1 VAELPSHA
9 GAFTVA
15 YVLDALLERGLVT
28 AEQAEEALRREAVQ
42 RAVVLRDKDRLG
54 LRSGASAYTVT
65 PIELLATLRLPSAQG
80 FELDEDRITEA
91 VAAHVGLPY
100 EKIDPTRLDQK
111 WITQTLSRPFARKHV
126 VLPLARVGDELRIA
140 VDNPFDVELF
150 ETLRNLTKC
159 TVRPVLAAKSDILRL
174 IAEIYGFRSS
184 IQSAERDF
192 TDGSDLGNLEQF
204 IQLKSVDEIEAT
216 DRHVI
221 NALDFLLHYAL
232 DQRASDIHLEPKR
245 DHGLV
250 RLRIDGMLHAT
261 HRIPKVVHPALI
273 TRIKT
278 LARLDIAEKRKP
290 QDGRFKVEHQG
301 QEVEL
306 RVSTMAVAFGEK
318 IVLRILDRAVLLMD
332 LEELGF
338 YPEEMATFR
347 RFLTEPSGIVLVC
360 GPTGSGKTTTL
371 YSALQHVTRPEVNVV
386 TIEDPIEMVIEGFNQ
401 TAVMSRID
409 LTFANL
415 LRTVLRQ
422 DPDVILLGEVRD
434 PETARQAVQAA
445 LTGHLVLTSLH
456 TRDAAGAVARLLD
469 LGVEPFLLASTV
481 LGVVSQRLVR
491 KVCERCRAE
500 GPLDAEACAAL
511 GVPVLKA
518 AGLKVAHGEG
528 CTHCRDTG
536 YKGRTGIFEVLAVTD
551 SIRKLVRER
560 ADATTLRRA
569 ARQDGMLTLRECA
582 VRKLADGVTSFD
594 EVLRV
599 TSDVEDR

>member
-1 VAELPSHA
+1 VAEHSHA
-9 GAFTVA
+9 GAFDVA
-15 YVLDALLERGLVT
+15 YVLDALLAHGLIT
-28 AEQAEEALRREAVQ
+28 PEQAEEARRREAVQ
-42 RAVVLRDKDRLG
+42 RALVLRDKDRLG
-54 LRSGASAYTVT
+54 LRAGATAYTVT
-65 PIELLATLRLPSAQG
+65 PIELLATLRLPSTRG
-80 FELDEDRITEA
+80 HELDEDRLTEA
-91 VAAHVGLPY
+91 VASHVGLPY
-100 EKIDPTRLDQK
+100 QKIDPTKLDQK
-111 WITQTLSRPFARKHV
+111 WITQTVSRPFARKHV
-126 VLPLARVGDELRIA
+126 VLPLARVGDELRVA

-159 TVRPVLAAKSDILRL
+159 TVLPVLAAKSDILRL

-192 TDGSDLGNLEQF
+192 SDGGDLGNLEQF
-204 IQLKSVDEIEAT
+204 IQLKSVDDIEAT

-250 RLRIDGMLHAT
+250 RLRIDGLLHGT

-306 RVSTMAVAFGEK
+306 RVSVMATAFGEK
-318 IVLRILDRAVLLMD
+318 IVMRILDRAVLLMD
-332 LEELGF
+332 LEDLGF
-338 YPEEMATFR
+338 YPEEMERFR
-347 RFLTEPSGIVLVC
+347 RFLAEPSGIVLVC

-371 YSALQHVTRPEVNVV
+371 YSALQNVTRPDVNVV
-386 TIEDPIEMVIEGFNQ
+386 TIEDPVEMVLETFNQ
-401 TAVMSRID
+401 TTVMPRID
-409 LTFANL
+409 LSFANL

-422 DPDVILLGEVRD
+422 DPDVILVGEVRD
-434 PETARQAVQAA
+434 PETAHQAVQAA

-456 TRDAAGAVARLLD
+456 TRDAAGSVARLLD
-469 LGVEPFLLASTV
+469 LGVEPFLLSSTL
-481 LGVVSQRLVR
+481 LGVVAQRLVR
-491 KVCERCRAE
+491 RVCERCRTE
-500 GPLDAEACAAL
+500 VPLGADACAAL
-511 GVPVLKA
+511 GIPLDRA
-518 AGLKVAHGEG
+518 DGLKVARGEG

-536 YKGRTGIFEVLAVTD
+536 YKGRTGVFEVMSASDTL
-551 SIRKLVRER
+551 RKLVRER

-569 ARQDGMLTLRECA
+569 ARQDGMLTLREGA
-582 VRKLADGVTSFD
+582 VRKLADGVTSFE
-594 EVLRV
+594 EVVRV
-599 TSDVEDR
+599 TSDLEDR

>member
-1 VAELPSHA
+1 MAEHTHA
-9 GAFTVA
+9 GAFTLD
-15 YVLDALLERGLVT
+15 YVLEALLGHGLIT
-28 AEQAEEALRREAVQ
+28 PAQADEARRREAVQ
-42 RAVVLRDKDRLG
+42 RAVVLRDKHRLG
-54 LRSGASAYTVT
+54 LRAGSAAYSVT
-65 PIELLATLRLPSAQG
+65 PIELLATLRLPSPRG
-80 FELDEDRITEA
+80 FELDEDRLTEA
-91 VAAHVGLPY
+91 VAAHLGLPY
-100 EKIDPTRLDQK
+100 EKIDPTKLDQR

-126 VLPLARVGDELRIA
+126 VLPLGRAGDELRVAIE
-140 VDNPFDVELF
+140 NPFDVELF

-192 TDGSDLGNLEQF
+192 GEGTDLGNLEQF

-232 DQRASDIHLEPKR
+232 DQRASDVHLEPKR

-250 RLRIDGMLHAT
+250 RLRIDGLLHVT
-261 HRIPKVVHPALI
+261 HRIPKVVHPALV

-301 QEVEL
+301 REVEL
-306 RVSTMAVAFGEK
+306 RVSVMATAFGEK
-318 IVLRILDRAVLLMD
+318 IVLRLLDRAVLLMD

-338 YPEEMATFR
+338 YPEEMERFR
-347 RFLTEPSGIVLVC
+347 RFLAEPSGIILVC

-371 YSALQHVTRPEVNVV
+371 YSALQHVTRPDVNVV
-386 TIEDPIEMVIEGFNQ
+386 TIEDPIEMVIEAFNQ
-401 TAVMSRID
+401 TAVMPRID
-409 LTFANL
+409 LTFASL

-456 TRDAAGAVARLLD
+456 TRDAAGSVARLLD
-469 LGVEPFLLASTV
+469 LGVEPFLLGSTL
-481 LGVVSQRLVR
+481 LGVVAQRLVR
-491 KVCERCRAE
+491 RVCERCRSEVPLDTAACEALGIPPDRAE
-500 GPLDAEACAAL
+500 GLR
-511 GVPVLKA
+511 
-518 AGLKVAHGEG
+518 VARGEG

-536 YKGRTGIFEVLAVTD
+536 FKGRTGVFEVLAVSDTV
-551 SIRKLVRER
+551 RKLIRER

-569 ARQDGMLTLRECA
+569 ARQDGMLTLREGA
-582 VRKLADGVTSFD
+582 VRKLADGVTSFE
-594 EVLRV
+594 EVVRV